1 MKRLILIRHA
11 KSSWKDMNLSD
22 FDRPLN
28 KRGMANGEF
37 MSDLLSKK
45 IKSVDA
51 FFSSSSKRTI
61 LTSKFFIDK
70 INVNKE
76 RIYYSEN
83 LYHASSNYLIEFIL
97 SLKNSFSTVIIV
109 GHNPGFTD
117 ISNYFLGNM
126 FYNMPTCG
134 IVMIDF
140 EVDNWKKIGQKN
152 GKLFYKMFPKDYR

>member
-11 KSSWKDMNLSD
+11 KSSWKDMSLSD

-76 RIYYSEN
+76 RIYY
-83 LYHASSNYLIEFIL
+83 I
-97 SLKNSFSTVIIV
+97 
-109 GHNPGFTD
+109 
-117 ISNYFLGNM
+117 
-126 FYNMPTCG
+126 YN
-134 IVMIDF
+134 
-140 EVDNWKKIGQKN
+140 
-152 GKLFYKMFPKDYR
+152 

>member
-1 MKRLILIRHA
+1 
-11 KSSWKDMNLSD
+11 MNLSD
-22 FDRPLN
+22 FDRSLN
-28 KRGMANGEF
+28 KRGIANGEF
-37 MSDLLSKK
+37 MSDLLSKR

-61 LTSKFFIDK
+61 LTSKFFINK

-76 RIYYSEN
+76 RIYYDEN
-83 LYHASSNYLIEFIL
+83 LYHASSNYLIEFIS
-97 SLKNSFSTVIIV
+97 SLKNSFSKVVIV

-126 FYNMPTCG
+126 FYNIPTCG
-134 IVMIDF
+134 IVIIDF
-140 EVDNWKKIGQKN
+140 ELNDWKNISQKN

>member
-11 KSSWKDMNLSD
+11 KSSWKDMSLSD

-70 INVNKE
+70 INVDKE
-76 RIYYSEN
+76 RIYYGEN
-83 LYHASSNYLIEFIL
+83 LYHASPNYLIEFIS

-117 ISNYFLGNM
+117 ISNYFFRKHVL
-126 FYNMPTCG
+126 
-134 IVMIDF
+134 
-140 EVDNWKKIGQKN
+140 
-152 GKLFYKMFPKDYR
+152 

>member
-1 MKRLILIRHA
+1 M
-11 KSSWKDMNLSD
+11 SLSD

-28 KRGMANGEF
+28 KRGLLNVEF
-37 MSDLLSKK
+37 MSDKLSEK

-61 LTSKFFIDK
+61 LTSKGFLDR
-70 INVNKE
+70 INVNMD
-76 RIYYSEN
+76 RIYYDEN
-83 LYHASSNYLIEFIL
+83 LYHASFNYLIEFIS
-97 SLKNSFSTVIIV
+97 SLKNTFSNVICV

-126 FYNMPTCG
+126 FYNVPTCG
-134 IVMIDF
+134 IVVIDF
-140 EVDNWKKIGQKN
+140 KIKDWKNVSQKN